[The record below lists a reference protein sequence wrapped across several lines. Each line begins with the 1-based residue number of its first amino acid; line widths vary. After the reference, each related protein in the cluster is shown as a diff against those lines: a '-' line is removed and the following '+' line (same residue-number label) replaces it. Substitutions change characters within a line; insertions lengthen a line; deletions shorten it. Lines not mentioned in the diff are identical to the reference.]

1 MLKLSLDEVR
11 ELSSGIK
18 KFLKSTEFT
27 LEGSLNEKT
36 KKQTNKQTKK
46 EKNTKKE
53 KASSKIEKLVQFK
66 FMLYFVHVTR
76 SRSRG
81 VPSLDSVQKIFES
94 HVRICTD

>member
-18 KFLKSTEFT
+18 KFIKSTEFT

-36 KKQTNKQTKK
+36 RKKQKQKQKK
-46 EKNTKKE
+46 KTKKE

-66 FMLYFVHVTR
+66 FM
-76 SRSRG
+76 
-81 VPSLDSVQKIFES
+81 
-94 HVRICTD
+94 